1 MLQRLSQAGK
11 NIKLVVVGIG
21 SIGRG
26 IVYQTEI
33 TPSIECVAIADRN
46 LEKAI
51 ACAEWIGRPYQIVHT
66 KGEVYRAVEEGK
78 LAVAADGNL
87 VAQYELADALVESST
102 AVYEGARHAITAMMH
117 GLHTIMINAE
127 ADLTYGPRLLS
138 IAKEQ
143 RLVYSSCDGDQP
155 AAIKRIIDQVLFW
168 GFDLVMAGNIKGY
181 LDRSVNPTTIIPE
194 ADRRGLDYKMC
205 TSFTD
210 GTKLNIEMAIVANA
224 LDLRTAIPGMIGP
237 HAAHISQVFDL
248 FDFDALWSSNRRPI
262 VDYVLGAQP
271 RGGVFVVAHSDRE
284 YQQDTLDWFPADV
297 GPGPYYLFY
306 RHYHLRHIEA
316 LNTVVDAVLNSR
328 ALLKP
333 DYGLATNVVAYARKD
348 LKQGQI
354 LDGIGGYCCYG
365 LIENTDDGNA
375 SLAGLPICLSENVTL
390 RRNVNKDERI
400 TLQDVI
406 YASNDPR
413 YSLYAEALAAGGK
426 PID

>member
-1 MLQRLSQAGK
+1 MLQRLSEAGK

-78 LAVAADGNL
+78 LAVAVDGNL

-143 RLVYSSCDGDQP
+143 GLVYSSCDGDQP

-194 ADRRGLDYKMC
+194 ADKRGLDYKMC

-284 YQQDTLDWFPADV
+284 YQ
-297 GPGPYYLFY
+297 
-306 RHYHLRHIEA
+306 
-316 LNTVVDAVLNSR
+316 
-328 ALLKP
+328 
-333 DYGLATNVVAYARKD
+333 
-348 LKQGQI
+348 
-354 LDGIGGYCCYG
+354 
-365 LIENTDDGNA
+365 
-375 SLAGLPICLSENVTL
+375 
-390 RRNVNKDERI
+390 
-400 TLQDVI
+400 
-406 YASNDPR
+406 
-413 YSLYAEALAAGGK
+413 
-426 PID
+426 